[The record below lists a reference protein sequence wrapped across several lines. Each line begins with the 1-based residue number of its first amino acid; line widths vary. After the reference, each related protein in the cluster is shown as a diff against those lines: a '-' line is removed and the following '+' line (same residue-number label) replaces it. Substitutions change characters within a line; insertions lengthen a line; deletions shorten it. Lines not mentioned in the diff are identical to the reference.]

1 MRVLRGNTVK
11 KPIFTTLQKKIK
23 GIHEKSWPGKTII
36 FGRLEIQKGSVH
48 FYSFKGVSTGER
60 NIAFLS

>member
-11 KPIFTTLQKKIK
+11 KTILMTSQKKIK
-23 GIHEKSWPGKTII
+23 GIHEMSWPGKTII
-36 FGRLEIQKGSVH
+36 FGRLEIQKDSVH
-48 FYSFKGVSTGER
+48 FCSFKGVSTGER